1 MDAVYQKRI
10 GNFELVIKRDDDA
23 PSPRDG
29 DNVGQFWADNMH
41 RRYNFHEEG
50 ADDVL
55 ARIKAAEI
63 SYLGTKADTDSWDD
77 QDWIR
82 YLMSVSEGRKHVYA
96 IVPVYMYEHSGI
108 SLSCSPFSCGWDSGM
123 IGFMICDRE
132 HADMILGEWD
142 YDKVVQAI
150 VAEVKSL
157 NEYYVYGGYMYEVI
171 EYKKCDCCGHEEEV
185 EADTCCGFVGRLDG
199 EDGVKEQ
206 IRWQLADEHKALI
219 EDW

>member
-10 GNFELVIKRDDDA
+10 GNFELVIKHHDDA
-23 PSPRDG
+23 PSPREA
-29 DNVGQFWADNMH
+29 DNVGSFWADGMH

-77 QDWIR
+77 HDWIR

-108 SLSCSPFSCGWDSGM
+108 SLSCSPFSCNWDSGI

-132 HADMILGEWD
+132 QADMILGEWD

-150 VAEVKSL
+150 VAEVESL
-157 NEYYVYGGYMYEVI
+157 DEYYVYGGYMYEVI
-171 EYKKCDCCGHEEEV
+171 EYKKCDCCDHEEEV
-185 EADTCCGFVGRLDG
+185 EVDTCCGFVGCPDG
-199 EDGVKEQ
+199 EHGVKAQ

>member
-29 DNVGQFWADNMH
+29 DNVGQ
-41 RRYNFHEEG
+41 
-50 ADDVL
+50 
-55 ARIKAAEI
+55 
-63 SYLGTKADTDSWDD
+63 
-77 QDWIR
+77 
-82 YLMSVSEGRKHVYA
+82 
-96 IVPVYMYEHSGI
+96 
-108 SLSCSPFSCGWDSGM
+108 
-123 IGFMICDRE
+123 
-132 HADMILGEWD
+132 
-142 YDKVVQAI
+142 AI

-157 NEYYVYGGYMYEVI
+157 DEYYVYGGYMYEVI

>member
-63 SYLGTKADTDSWDD
+63 SYLGTKADTDSG
-77 QDWIR
+77 
-82 YLMSVSEGRKHVYA
+82 V
-96 IVPVYMYEHSGI
+96 
-108 SLSCSPFSCGWDSGM
+108 

-132 HADMILGEWD
+132 HADMLLGEWD

>member
-1 MDAVYQKRI
+1 MDTVYQKRI

-23 PSPRDG
+23 PSPRWG
-29 DNVGQFWADNMH
+29 DNVGQFWSDGMH
-41 RRYNFHEEG
+41 RRYNFHEQG
-50 ADDVL
+50 ADEVL
-55 ARIKAAEI
+55 ARIKDAERGRMDDDI
-63 SYLGTKADTDSWDD
+63 DPDDWDNTEWINYLREIEDK
-77 QDWIR
+77 
-82 YLMSVSEGRKHVYA
+82 RKDEWA

-132 HADMILGEWD
+132 QAEMTLGEWD
-142 YDKVVQAI
+142 YDKVVQSI
-150 VAEVKSL
+150 VAEVEAL
-157 NEYYVYGGYMYEVI
+157 DEYYVYGGYMYEVI

-185 EADTCCGFVGRLDG
+185 EADTCCGFVGCPDG
-199 EDGVKEQ
+199 EDGVKAQ